1 MDILFIHQNMPGQ
14 FGRLAHHFAVEGHR
28 VVFMTRRSDRD
39 IPGVRRITYTPRR
52 RPGEGVHHYLQSLEQ
67 GILNGQ
73 EVQRA
78 CLDLRREGFDPAL
91 VVAHPGWGESL
102 FVKEVFARPQIAYA
116 EYYYSAHGADADFDP
131 AEPPPLDR
139 RNLLRV
145 RNAAMLLALEAAD
158 HAWSPTEWQRS
169 RFPDFLQ
176 PRIET
181 IFDGIDSD
189 MVKPDPSARLALPD
203 GRVLTRND
211 EVITY
216 AARNL
221 EPYRG
226 FPVFMRALK
235 QVLVA
240 RPQAQVVI
248 AGGDEV
254 SYGKPPEGGGT
265 WREHMMAETGLPA
278 DRVHFLG
285 HQPYDAYLR
294 VLQVSALHV
303 YLTYPFVLSWS
314 FMEALAAGCRILAS
328 DTPPVREMVSDGE
341 NGWLTDFFDHDA
353 LAGRMTGLLASG
365 DDEGMR
371 TAARASI
378 LGRYDAV
385 TCLTRQLDMF
395 ERVSGRRWI
404 S

>member
-14 FGRLAHHFAVEGHR
+14 FGRLARHLAANGHR
-28 VVFMTRRSDRD
+28 VVFITKRGDRD
-39 IPGVRRITYTPRR
+39 IPGVRRITYAPHRQ
-52 RPGEGVHHYLQSLEQ
+52 PAGGVHHYIQGLEQ

-78 CLDLRREGFDPAL
+78 CLNLRREGFDPAL

-102 FVKEVFARPQIAYA
+102 FVKDVFARPQIVYA
-116 EYYYSAHGADADFDP
+116 EYYYSASGADADFDS

-145 RNAAMLLALEAAD
+145 RNATMLLALEAAD
-158 HAWSPTEWQRS
+158 RGWSPTGWQRS

-176 PRIET
+176 PHIET
-181 IFDGIDSD
+181 IFDGIDTEV
-189 MVKPDPSARLALPD
+189 VKPDASARLTLPN
-203 GRVLTRND
+203 GCTLTRND

-235 QVLVA
+235 QVLAA

-285 HQPYDAYLR
+285 HLPYDAYMR

-328 DTPPVREMVSDGE
+328 DTAPVQEMVSNGG
-341 NGWLTDFFDHDA
+341 NGWLTGFFDHDA
-353 LAGRMTGLLASG
+353 LAGRMTALLTSG
-365 DDEGMR
+365 DDETMR

-378 LGRYDAV
+378 LGRYDAA
-385 TCLTRQLDMF
+385 TCLNRQLDMF
-395 ERVSGRRWI
+395 ERVSGRRW